1 MVAYTVSQL
10 LPYAEDGDR
19 ACDSPAIIQELA
31 ETIEA
36 RLGSLEDVHDDLD
49 LRPAAK
55 MYTTPQPTHVPHNFV
70 AFDHVDFDTANLV
83 DLDLDNL
90 AIVTPTPAAGTRD
103 VWLQGS
109 HYSVSGATNADLAGV
124 TLSNSVTG
132 VQTRSTQR
140 DNAAFS
146 KGHAVGNVWG
156 STSAALYTSIT
167 PSQGAPV
174 ATVNLDICEQY
185 GFRIGSTS

>member
-19 ACDSPAIIQELA
+19 VCDSPAIIQELA

-55 MYTTPQPTHVPHNFV
+55 MYTTPQTTHVPHNFV

-83 DLDLDNL
+83 DLDQDNL
-90 AIVTPTPAAGTRD
+90 AIVTPDPPTRD

-109 HYSVSGATNADLAGV
+109 HFSSSGATNTDLAGV
-124 TLSNSVTG
+124 TLSNTITG
-132 VQTRSTQR
+132 VQIRNTQR

-146 KGHAVGNVWG
+146 KGHAVGIVWG
-156 STSAALYTSIT
+156 TISAAMYASIT
-167 PSQGAPV
+167 PSQAAPV

-185 GFRIGSTS
+185 GFRIGATS